1 MTTKQ
6 YVERDKNGRAKHLN
20 NRNKSTIHFFDFKS
34 TTSRRNSRTQKL
46 KTRKNY
52 LDVEKK
58 RLQ

>member
-20 NRNKSTIHFFDFKS
+20 KRNKSTIHFLTLSQQLPEEIVAHRNWKQER
-34 TTSRRNSRTQKL
+34 TRRR
-46 KTRKNY
+46 
-52 LDVEKK
+52 EK